1 MFVWKA
7 EILIETKIVC
17 MILDL
22 QQLAN
27 LQPFRNAFRGESVSL
42 VLLVRTITEKLKL
55 RGVLIILLR
64 DSN

>member
-7 EILIETKIVC
+7 EILIETKIVY

-27 LQPFRNAFRGESVSL
+27 LQPFRNTFRGESVSL
-42 VLLVRTITEKLKL
+42 VFFVRSITQKLKV
-55 RGVLIILLR
+55 RGVLTILLR

>member
-1 MFVWKA
+1 
-7 EILIETKIVC
+7 

-27 LQPFRNAFRGESVSL
+27 LQPFRNTFRGESVSL
-42 VLLVRTITEKLKL
+42 VFFVRTITEKLKV
-55 RGVLIILLR
+55 RGVLTILLR

>member
-1 MFVWKA
+1 
-7 EILIETKIVC
+7 

-42 VLLVRTITEKLKL
+42 VLLVRTITQKLKL
-55 RGVLIILLR
+55 REVLIILLR